1 MRLLIKGGRIVDP
14 ANNVDMIGDVLIEG
28 GLIKAVSPAI
38 TAQGDVDVM
47 DVAGLL
53 VCPGFIDMHVHLR
66 EPGLEYKET
75 IATGVRAAAVGGFT
89 TICCMP
95 NTDPVCDNRAV
106 ASFIVEAARKEGLVN
121 VHPIGCITKGQH
133 GEEITEMAALV
144 EAGCVGVSDDGK
156 PVMNGEVM
164 RRALE
169 YALMFNL
176 PVISHC
182 EDANL
187 SEGGQM
193 HEGYYSTLYGLKG
206 IPAVAEESMVARDIM
221 LTRMTGSRLHI
232 AHISTKGS
240 LELVREARESGLNVS
255 CEVTPHHLTL
265 TDRELAEYDTDYKVN
280 PPLRSREHV
289 EALIAGL
296 RDGTIECLA
305 SDHAPH
311 EEEAKDC
318 EFNRAA
324 FGISGLETA
333 VPVIFTYLVAS
344 GKLDVSTLVKA
355 WTVGP
360 ARILGLDRGV
370 LTPGKVADITIID
383 PNESR
388 QVDPQRFFSKG
399 KNNPYKGMNLKG
411 WPCAT
416 LVNGRVI
423 ARRGQLV

>member
-1 MRLLIKGGRIVDP
+1 
-14 ANNVDMIGDVLIEG
+14 
-28 GLIKAVSPAI
+28 
-38 TAQGDVDVM
+38 
-47 DVAGLL
+47 
-53 VCPGFIDMHVHLR
+53 
-66 EPGLEYKET
+66 
-75 IATGVRAAAVGGFT
+75 
-89 TICCMP
+89 
-95 NTDPVCDNRAV
+95 
-106 ASFIVEAARKEGLVN
+106 
-121 VHPIGCITKGQH
+121 
-133 GEEITEMAALV
+133 
-144 EAGCVGVSDDGK
+144 
-156 PVMNGEVM
+156 
-164 RRALE
+164 
-169 YALMFNL
+169 
-176 PVISHC
+176 
-182 EDANL
+182 
-187 SEGGQM
+187 M

-411 WPCAT
+411 WPVRPWLTVGNCPERA
-416 LVNGRVI
+416 VGM
-423 ARRGQLV
+423 